1 MTSDLGPRLVSSL
14 FVSKQHIWVCA
25 AESPLLVHVSL
36 PIILCSIWTAIL
48 FATSTAVVSRE
59 KYFVAFVLIFQAL
72 TNASFPW
79 QGSKSMRLDTE
90 EWVSIEQYVTDN
102 SEVQLSHG
110 ICERCLVEHY

>member
-1 MTSDLGPRLVSSL
+1 MFLSNTYGFALLNLPYSFTYLYL
-14 FVSKQHIWVCA
+14 FV
-25 AESPLLVHVSL
+25 
-36 PIILCSIWTAIL
+36 LCSIWTAIL